1 MQAYIFAILISKKK
15 EHYEQTKLII
25 NSNGSIKIEG
35 DFEIIDCDGIV
46 YGSGRKNGLCRCGLS
61 LTNLVMV
68 HTAVVLNMNLR
79 YLICHPMKTK

>member
-1 MQAYIFAILISKKK
+1 MRNAKTYILQSLISKNK

-46 YGSGRKNGLCRCGLS
+46 YGLEGRRTLGL
-61 LTNLVMV
+61 
-68 HTAVVLNMNLR
+68 AVVDCLLQTFCDGSHAVLNMN
-79 YLICHPMKTK
+79 HG